1 MIKFNPTTPIKFY
14 VKESAYTK
22 GEGASAEWHPI
33 TTNTNTFYS
42 EWRGT
47 FGDRLTAAQ
56 AIGVSDSATIRT
68 FYNPA
73 IYNALQTKQVL
84 IIKNAD
90 STAVVNGTLDRNNVN
105 VYELWGGVD
114 NIAEENQ
121 FMEFQVRR
129 YQGK

>member
-33 TTNTNTFYS
+33 TTNTDTFYS

-47 FGDRLTAAQ
+47 FGDRLTVAQ

-73 IYNALQTKQVL
+73 IYDALQTKQVL
-84 IIKNAD
+84 IIKKCRLD
-90 STAVVNGTLDRNNVN
+90 SYKNGTLDKTMLTYTRYGRSRQYRRRKS
-105 VYELWGGVD
+105 VYGVSSQ
-114 NIAEENQ
+114 E
-121 FMEFQVRR
+121 VSR
-129 YQGK
+129 